1 MYESAAY
8 QTLRDHLDRG
18 VDVFQLY
25 DDIISFLHDALLVK
39 EQHSFSVSNQQVSD
53 WLQWFCDQLVVLKD
67 MPSPVIS
74 AQVAL
79 YLKIT
84 SDRILLAPDAAP
96 NDQSLSQSIPNSRL
110 RIFKCR
116 RPMCLQMH

>member
-1 MYESAAY
+1 MYESTAY

-79 YLKIT
+79 YLKNYIWT
-84 SDRILLAPDAAP
+84 EYCWATGCST
-96 NDQSLSQSIPNSRL
+96 
-110 RIFKCR
+110 
-116 RPMCLQMH
+116 